1 MTSSRHG
8 PHALGFTRATM
19 AGTEGCQAARR
30 SKTQKAGLSWDHS
43 LQLDWVNVEPL
54 VTAGQLYGG
63 EYVTESRTASSPCA
77 ESRLQTEALIQLNDS
92 KGLSSM
98 RERGWSPRSGVRA

>member
-63 EYVTESRTASSPCA
+63 EYVTESRTASRRA
-77 ESRLQTEALIQLNDS
+77 ESAPNRSLSNSTTR
-92 KGLSSM
+92 KGC
-98 RERGWSPRSGVRA
+98 RV